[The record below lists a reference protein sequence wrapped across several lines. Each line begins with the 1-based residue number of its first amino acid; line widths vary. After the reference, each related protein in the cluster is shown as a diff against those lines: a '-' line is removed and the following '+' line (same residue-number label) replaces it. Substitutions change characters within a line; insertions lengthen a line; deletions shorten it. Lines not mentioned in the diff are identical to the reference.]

1 MHALVCMWILVV
13 MVTEVAEIDSQKEEV
28 TKLEQ
33 ELADVESRLQREQEN
48 AEGM

>member
-1 MHALVCMWILVV
+1 MHALVCMWKLVV